1 VKVAKMFASATLI
14 VLQENIAG
22 VHTTTFAVQL
32 HKGRTLIQPS
42 QMFGSGAGSPRFTRE
57 HFAVRRALGTI
68 RVRFLERRAIRS
80 TPTGVVASIRKLEVR

>member
-1 VKVAKMFASATLI
+1 MKVAKMFVSATMI

-32 HKGRTLIQPS
+32 RNVRTRTQSS

-80 TPTGVVASIRKLEVR
+80 TPTGVVVNIRKSEVQ